1 MTRIAGACI
10 GWRVEN
16 QNSDCGL
23 VDLPAIL
30 GKDALRCAAADLG
43 CSCSAGC
50 SQNGSLRIAAEFST
64 EQEDDL
70 PGTGQIGLGQCLMHC
85 SFDEFAARVWRCDKA
100 ARNFHNNFPL

>member
-16 QNSDCGL
+16 QHSDCGL

-30 GKDALRCAAADLG
+30 GKDALRCATANLG
-43 CSCSAGC
+43 CSCGAGRR
-50 SQNGSLRIAAEFST
+50 QNSSLRIAAEFST

-70 PGTGQIGLGQCLMHC
+70 PGTREISLGQRLMYRQL
-85 SFDEFAARVWRCDKA
+85 DEFAAWVWPCDKA